1 MIIGIIV
8 VIQQHTFDVN
18 YNVDIVV
25 CVHAPIMSFVDF
37 LCKSV
42 SHLLRDGWVLQLGDR
57 SDR

>member
-8 VIQQHTFDVN
+8 VIKHTFVVN

-25 CVHAPIMSFVDF
+25 CVHAPITSFVNL
-37 LCKSV
+37 LCQSV